1 MPLLKFDLIKGKSP
15 QEVTKILDAVHEAV
29 VEAFEVP
36 VSDRYQVVYQ
46 HEPENLFIDDT
57 GLGFT
62 RTQDFILI
70 SITSNKR
77 TDEKKVKLYQLI
89 CENLEQKC
97 NINPMDIMINITENT
112 NSDWSFGNGIA
123 QFISGDL

>member
-15 QEVTKILDAVHEAV
+15 EEVKKIVDTVHEAV

-36 VSDRYQVVYQ
+36 HSDRYQVVYQ
-46 HEPENLFIDDT
+46 HDQNDLFIEDT

-77 TDEKKVKLYQLI
+77 TDDKKIKLYQLI
-89 CENLEQKC
+89 TQNLEQNC
-97 NINPMDIMINITENT
+97 NINPMDVMINITENT
-112 NSDWSFGNGIA
+112 NSDWSFGKGVA
-123 QFISGDL
+123 QFLSGDL